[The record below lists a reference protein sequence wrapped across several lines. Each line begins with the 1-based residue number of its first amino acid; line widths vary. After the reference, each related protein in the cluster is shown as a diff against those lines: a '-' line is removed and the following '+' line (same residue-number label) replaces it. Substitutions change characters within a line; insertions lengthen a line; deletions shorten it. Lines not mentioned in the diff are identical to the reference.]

1 MKSDKFFKWVWNLNG
16 LVLFSGLIIAIL
28 FVFYQ
33 LASVIFKDQ
42 ILVKK
47 TTLNLAQDD
56 NKEENWRLG
65 YPHKISGTDF
75 YFIALESEKL
85 FVEKSE
91 VLGMYS
97 EFGGSSYKPTRS
109 KNVLFINSITNN
121 SVWLFKSI
129 EQLII
134 DIMPLVD
141 DEFNERSATRAISYE
156 VINSDTNLDNK
167 LDNTD
172 NRTFALSKVDGSNYT
187 EIITDYNRIV
197 ESGLNS
203 DGELFVIFINNNVVY
218 SMLVDLIT
226 FEILSKKPLP
236 KVGG

>member
-1 MKSDKFFKWVWNLNG
+1 MESDKFFKWVWHLNG
-16 LVLFSGLIIAIL
+16 LVLFSGLIIAML
-28 FVFYQ
+28 FVLFQ

-42 ILVKK
+42 NLIKQ

-65 YPHKISGTDF
+65 YPHKISDTDF

-129 EQLII
+129 DQLII

-141 DEFNERSATRAISYE
+141 DEFNERAATRAISYE

-187 EIITDYNRIV
+187 EIITDYNRII

-218 SMLVDLIT
+218 SMIVDLIT

-236 KVGG
+236 KVA

>member
-1 MKSDKFFKWVWNLNG
+1 MKSDKFFKWVWHLNG
-16 LVLFSGLIIAIL
+16 LVLFSGLIIAML
-28 FVFYQ
+28 FVLFQ

-42 ILVKK
+42 NLIKQ

-65 YPHKISGTDF
+65 YPHKISDTDF

-91 VLGMYS
+91 GLGMYS

-129 EQLII
+129 DQLII

-141 DEFNERSATRAISYE
+141 DEFNERAATRAISYE

-187 EIITDYNRIV
+187 EIITDYNRII

-236 KVGG
+236 KVA

>member
-1 MKSDKFFKWVWNLNG
+1 MESDKFFKWVWHLNG
-16 LVLFSGLIIAIL
+16 LVLFSGLIIAML
-28 FVFYQ
+28 FGLFQ

-42 ILVKK
+42 NLIKQ

-65 YPHKISGTDF
+65 YPHKISDTDF

-91 VLGMYS
+91 GLGMYS

-129 EQLII
+129 DQLII

-141 DEFNERSATRAISYE
+141 DEFNERAATRAISYE

-187 EIITDYNRIV
+187 EIITDYNRII

-236 KVGG
+236 KVA

>member
-1 MKSDKFFKWVWNLNG
+1 MKLDKFFKWVWHLNG
-16 LVLFSGLIIAIL
+16 LVLFGGLIIAML
-28 FVFYQ
+28 FVLFQ

-42 ILVKK
+42 NLIKQ

-56 NKEENWRLG
+56 NKEENWRLD
-65 YPHKISGTDF
+65 YPHKISDTDF

-91 VLGMYS
+91 GLGMYS
-97 EFGGSSYKPTRS
+97 EFSGSSYKPTRS

-129 EQLII
+129 DQLII

-141 DEFNERSATRAISYE
+141 DEFNERAATRAISYE

-187 EIITDYNRIV
+187 EIITDYNRII

-236 KVGG
+236 KVA

>member
-1 MKSDKFFKWVWNLNG
+1 
-16 LVLFSGLIIAIL
+16 
-28 FVFYQ
+28 
-33 LASVIFKDQ
+33 
-42 ILVKK
+42 
-47 TTLNLAQDD
+47 
-56 NKEENWRLG
+56 
-65 YPHKISGTDF
+65 
-75 YFIALESEKL
+75 
-85 FVEKSE
+85 
-91 VLGMYS
+91 
-97 EFGGSSYKPTRS
+97 
-109 KNVLFINSITNN
+109 
-121 SVWLFKSI
+121 
-129 EQLII
+129 
-134 DIMPLVD
+134 MPLVD
-141 DEFNERSATRAISYE
+141 DEFNERSATRIISYE

-187 EIITDYNRIV
+187 EIITDYNRII

>member
-1 MKSDKFFKWVWNLNG
+1 MLF
-16 LVLFSGLIIAIL
+16 VLF
-28 FVFYQ
+28 Q
-33 LASVIFKDQ
+33 LVSVIFKDQ
-42 ILVKK
+42 NLIKQ

-65 YPHKISGTDF
+65 YPHKISDTDF

-91 VLGMYS
+91 GLGMYS
-97 EFGGSSYKPTRS
+97 EFSGSSYKPTRS

-129 EQLII
+129 DQLII

-141 DEFNERSATRAISYE
+141 DEFNERAATRAISYE

-187 EIITDYNRIV
+187 EIITDYNRII

-203 DGELFVIFINNNVVY
+203 DGELFVIFINNNVVC

-236 KVGG
+236 KVA

>member
-1 MKSDKFFKWVWNLNG
+1 
-16 LVLFSGLIIAIL
+16 
-28 FVFYQ
+28 
-33 LASVIFKDQ
+33 
-42 ILVKK
+42 
-47 TTLNLAQDD
+47 
-56 NKEENWRLG
+56 
-65 YPHKISGTDF
+65 
-75 YFIALESEKL
+75 
-85 FVEKSE
+85 
-91 VLGMYS
+91 MYS

-129 EQLII
+129 DQLII

-141 DEFNERSATRAISYE
+141 DEFNERSATRIISYE

-187 EIITDYNRIV
+187 EIITDYNRII